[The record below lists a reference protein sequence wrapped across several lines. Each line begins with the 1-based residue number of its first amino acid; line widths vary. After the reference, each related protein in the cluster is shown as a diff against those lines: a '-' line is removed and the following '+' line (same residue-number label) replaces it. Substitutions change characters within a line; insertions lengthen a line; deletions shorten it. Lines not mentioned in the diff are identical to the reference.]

1 MKFMIPFLMAAAVL
15 PAAALAQSQ
24 AGAQSPSG
32 AQTQPAGGSGVPS
45 IAIPKT
51 TEVIVI
57 ETPKQG
63 VTPQQV
69 MAVIPEE
76 IKATVKLYL
85 DGKIR
90 QWYSRG
96 DGKGLFSWSTRK
108 PRTRHERLWKR
119 CRSRRNT

>member
-1 MKFMIPFLMAAAVL
+1 MKLMIPFLMAAVL
-15 PAAALAQSQ
+15 PTAALAQSQ
-24 AGAQSPSG
+24 AGAQSQSG
-32 AQTQPAGGSGVPS
+32 GGSGVPS

-69 MAVIPEE
+69 MALIPEE

-85 DGKIR
+85 VDAAEGTEP
-90 QWYSRG
+90 RG
-96 DGKGLFSWSTRK
+96 VSVSHVSTAVLY
-108 PRTRHERLWKR
+108 EV
-119 CRSRRNT
+119 SA